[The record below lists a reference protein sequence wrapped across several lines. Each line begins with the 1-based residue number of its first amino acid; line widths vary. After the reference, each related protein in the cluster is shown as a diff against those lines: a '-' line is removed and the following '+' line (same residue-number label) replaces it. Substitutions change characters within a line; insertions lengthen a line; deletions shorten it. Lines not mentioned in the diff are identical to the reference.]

1 MRRLSRMTA
10 TLSVDTWDTVYRV
23 SYYFLM
29 GSLFV
34 GAIATAA
41 SFIASKPD
49 FRGSDESP

>member
-1 MRRLSRMTA
+1 MTA